1 MIRSG
6 RNGLVKWDPAGGA
19 GAAAAP
25 IISIKNFVLS
35 MKTEKINVT
44 CFQDQNRVY
53 VPGLPDISGTLAG
66 FWNSADMSLVHG
78 ARQTTPGWLELIP
91 DTTDLD
97 DGDVPAPFA
106 FEGLAYLDAEINTD
120 VEGAPE
126 LSGQILAA
134 GPWSFPVEAAVVEDV
149 RDGARR

>member
-1 MIRSG
+1 MILSG

-19 GAAAAP
+19 GAAAAA
-25 IISIKNFVLS
+25 IISIKAFTVS

-53 VPGLPDISGTLAG
+53 VPGLPDISGTLTG
-66 FWNSADMSLVHG
+66 FWNSADMSLVHA
-78 ARQTTPGWLELIP
+78 ARATTPGWLVLIP
-91 DTTDLD
+91 NTTDMSAT
-97 DGDVPAPFA
+97 PSEPHA

-126 LSGQILAA
+126 LSGNILAA
-134 GPWSFPVEAAVVEDV
+134 GPWEFPTEVAA
-149 RDGARR
+149 

>member
-6 RNGLVKWDPAGGA
+6 RNGEVKWDPAGGA
-19 GAAAAP
+19 GAAAEALA
-25 IISIKNFVLS
+25 SIKAFTVS
-35 MKTEKINVT
+35 MKTEKINVS

-53 VPGLPDISGTLAG
+53 VPGMPDISGSLTG
-66 FWNSADMSLVHG
+66 FFNSADLALIAA
-78 ARQTTPGWLELIP
+78 ARATTPGYLILIP

-97 DGDVPAPFA
+97 TGVPPVPFA

-126 LSGQILAA
+126 LTGQILAA
-134 GPWSFPVEAAVVEDV
+134 GPWTFPTEAP
-149 RDGARR
+149 